1 MALHRALTWTPE
13 LGAAVLGH
21 IKPPAGE
28 TLTMAARRIGKPHET
43 VRRWVSIGLKQPEGE
58 PIHAWALEVEA
69 TLLDD
74 LASLNR
80 GLRSSRDIMVTK
92 LEMMCTKQIP
102 FDEKVF
108 RALTNRLQ
116 WEAERR
122 IPEMTPKAIITK
134 VDQALARDLDR
145 MVELLQEALSDP
157 AWSEVVE
164 VLPSVFQKIRA
175 ER

>member
-92 LEMMCTKQIP
+92 LEMMCCSNSRT
-102 FDEKVF
+102 VC
-108 RALTNRLQ
+108 
-116 WEAERR
+116 
-122 IPEMTPKAIITK
+122 
-134 VDQALARDLDR
+134 ARMCAPWTLY
-145 MVELLQEALSDP
+145 
-157 AWSEVVE
+157 VVP
-164 VLPSVFQKIRA
+164 VAKNFW
-175 ER
+175 